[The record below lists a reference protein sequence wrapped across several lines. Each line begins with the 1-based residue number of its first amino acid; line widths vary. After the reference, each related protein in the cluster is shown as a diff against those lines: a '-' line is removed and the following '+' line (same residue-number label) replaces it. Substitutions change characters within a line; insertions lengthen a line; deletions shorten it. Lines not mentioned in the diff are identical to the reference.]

1 MKFDEGERGQL
12 LGGVKDNILP
22 TTTIPILIQIY
33 YGLYFAPTHPTLLVL
48 IFHPLSLVSLKW
60 GNGEILPP
68 LSPSPSRLLFF
79 ICQVL
84 SNAPG
89 LQWTKDMS
97 HCPTHPYV

>member
-33 YGLYFAPTHPTLLVL
+33 YGLYFAPTQPNNPFTFDFSLIEPSFTDVGKVL
-48 IFHPLSLVSLKW
+48 TPLSLSKPVA
-60 GNGEILPP
+60 
-68 LSPSPSRLLFF
+68 FF

-89 LQWTKDMS
+89 FAVD
-97 HCPTHPYV
+97 

>member
-48 IFHPLSLVSLKW
+48 IFHPLSLVSLK
-60 GNGEILPP
+60 GENPPP
-68 LSPSPSRLLFF
+68 LSLSKPVAFF
-79 ICQVL
+79 YL
-84 SNAPG
+84 SGPKQRPRVAV
-89 LQWTKDMS
+89 D
-97 HCPTHPYV
+97 